1 MGLFGKLFQGKPS
14 KTQYQIASE
23 VASTIDGVI
32 VVKGFDLLCQP
43 DACIVLDSNLS
54 VSFRSGQHTRG
65 GNIFAVARIK
75 YVPEFLPI
83 RHIFKPDEDPL
94 YAGLDM
100 DATSRM
106 EVAKIKME
114 AMGHQLVDEL
124 AYVILREFLDQSPEF
139 SRLQSS

>member
-1 MGLFGKLFQGKPS
+1 
-14 KTQYQIASE
+14 
-23 VASTIDGVI
+23 
-32 VVKGFDLLCQP
+32 
-43 DACIVLDSNLS
+43 
-54 VSFRSGQHTRG
+54 
-65 GNIFAVARIK
+65 
-75 YVPEFLPI
+75 LPI

-114 AMGHQLVDEL
+114 AMGHHLVDEL
-124 AYVILREFLDQSPEF
+124 AYAILREFLDQSPEF